1 MALIDFDSQIKEH
14 GFRRAARGR
23 THGRDSIMIGI
34 IKAGAHSMG
43 FDQPGEACQRVL
55 VAEDDAMFRKI
66 LHNWLHSWGYQV
78 TIAEDGAKAW
88 EILQGDS
95 APQLPILDWMMPA
108 MDGVELC
115 RRLRRLEGQ
124 RYHFVLLVTSKD
136 NKQDVVAGLSAG
148 ADDYL
153 TKPFN
158 VDELRARIRTGER
171 ILHLQDALIRVHEA
185 LQFEAAHDPLTG
197 LWNRGAI
204 LELLEREVQLQQR
217 SGNALGLMMVDLDH
231 FKQVNDTQGHMV
243 GDVVLRESAHRMAAS
258 VRNYD
263 WVGRY
268 GGEEFLIVVP
278 GCDADA
284 LGASAERLRASVAA
298 PPVETTAGPVSMTL
312 SIGIVSAMPPGP
324 SALSVEKLL
333 YAADTALYL
342 AKANGRNRV
351 EMAGRTHAAGQA

>member
-1 MALIDFDSQIKEH
+1 MMAEEPN
-14 GFRRAARGR
+14 GFLN
-23 THGRDSIMIGI
+23 
-34 IKAGAHSMG
+34 
-43 FDQPGEACQRVL
+43 PGLPEKPQALDAVL
-55 VAEDDAMFRKI
+55 VAEDDPVFRHV
-66 LHNWLHSWGYQV
+66 LEYWLKKWDYRV
-78 TIAEDGAKAW
+78 TSVENGLDAW
-88 EILQGDS
+88 NILQKVDS
-95 APQLPILDWMMPA
+95 PQMAILDWMMPA

-115 RRLRRLEGQ
+115 RRLRQHEGQ

-136 NKQDVVAGLSAG
+136 DKQDVVAGLSAG

-171 ILHLQDALIRVHEA
+171 ILHLQDALIRAHEA
-185 LQFEAAHDPLTG
+185 LRFESAHDPLTG

-204 LELLEREVQLQQR
+204 LELLEREVQLHQR
-217 SGNALGLMMVDLDH
+217 TGSALGLMMVDLDR
-231 FKQVNDTQGHMV
+231 FKQVNDTQGHLV
-243 GDVVLRESAHRMAAS
+243 GDVVLRETAHRMAAS

-284 LGASAERLRASVAA
+284 LLVSAERLRAAVAE
-298 PPVETTAGPVSMTL
+298 PPVETTAGPVPITL

-324 SALSVEKLL
+324 SAASFEKLL
-333 YAADTALYL
+333 YAADTALYK

-351 EMAGRTHAAGQA
+351 EVAGVSRAAGQQ